1 MSTPA
6 DCPMIE
12 GKRAFAIGPFSVGD
26 LIALGSVVFMSGA
39 LWFRVASLEREDT
52 RQEGEADR
60 IVARIQALEQVIP
73 SNYVRRDEYREDVR
87 EIKALLQTIT
97 VELKTKVDK

>member
-1 MSTPA
+1 MMHKSS
-6 DCPMIE
+6 
-12 GKRAFAIGPFSVGD
+12 FSLGPFSTGD

-39 LWFRVASLEREDT
+39 LWFRVASLEREDA
-52 RQEGEADR
+52 RHAGEADR
-60 IVARIQALEQVIP
+60 IVQRIQALEQVIP